1 MEALQQKLAQ
11 LRIFHQDYLD
21 VKALMESFPKPSI
34 TMIPYGNAAFREGIF
49 KNPDE
54 IFAPIG
60 AEYFVKMSAA
70 EAALMASRRANSK
83 MLSNHLV
90 S

>member
-21 VKALMESFPKPSI
+21 VKALMESFPKSLI
-34 TMIPYGNAAFREGIF
+34 SMIPYGNVAFREGVF
-49 KNPDE
+49 ENPNE
-54 IFAPIG
+54 LFAPIG

-70 EAALMASRRANSK
+70 EAASMASRRADSK
-83 MLSNHLV
+83 TITSNLQ
-90 S
+90 